1 MFLLIILF
9 LIGNCIGSFIN
20 ALQYRIQIG
29 KKNTGRSFCP
39 KCKHQ
44 LAWYDLIPI
53 LSWILLLGKCRY
65 CKKPISIQYPL
76 IELSV
81 GLIFVGVGLKSG
93 FIQMA
98 NGYVL
103 GINNFS
109 FISFVS
115 FLLLAAISTCLILTA
130 LHDAKTKYVLS
141 PIVYTTAFLVF
152 CWLVVNYLGSWTIA
166 GLGNYLLSN
175 ISAMIFF
182 GLIFFLIYF
191 VSRGK
196 WMGAGDIE
204 IATMIGLFLGWPNSL
219 VAFYFAFIIGA
230 VFGLAKILAKKAR
243 MKSEIPFGPFLIAGT
258 FFAFLFGEQMFPVY
272 VRIFL
277 GL

>member
-1 MFLLIILF
+1 MFLKIILF
-9 LIGNCIGSFIN
+9 VFGLCLGSFIN

-29 KKNTGRSFCP
+29 KKNTDRSYCP

-44 LAWYDLIPI
+44 LAWYDNIPL
-53 LSWILLLGKCRY
+53 LSWIMLGARCRY
-65 CKKPISIQYPL
+65 CHKPISIQYPL
-76 IELSV
+76 IELGV
-81 GLIFVGVGLKSG
+81 GLIFVGVGLKTG

-98 NGYVL
+98 NDYIL

-115 FLLLAAISTCLILTA
+115 FLLLAVISTCLILTA

-141 PIVYTTAFLVF
+141 PIVYTTAFLAL

-166 GLGNYLLSN
+166 ELGNYLLSN

-204 IATMIGLFLGWPNSL
+204 IAAMIGLFLGWPNSL

-230 VFGLAKILAKKAR
+230 VFGLVKILAKKAR

-258 FFAFLFGEQMFPVY
+258 FFALFFGEQLFSFY
-272 VRIFL
+272 AKLFL
-277 GL
+277 G